1 MAKIKKLSW
10 QSGSEEQK
18 EPLLEIRN
26 LKTYFF
32 AEEGIVKAV
41 DGVDLT
47 VNRGEVLG
55 LVGESGCGK
64 SVTSLSI
71 IRLVEQPGEVVEGSI
86 TFDGIPLLDI
96 PESEI
101 VQIRGNRISMIFQ
114 QPQASL
120 DPIYKVGDQLSEA
133 LRTNNDLGKQ
143 GAWQRSIELL
153 SMVGIPDPARRAHAY
168 PHELSGGMAQRVM
181 IAMAMA
187 RVPDLIIADEP
198 TTALDVTIQA
208 QILDLLRHLRSETKT
223 AVILVTHDL
232 GVVAEIAERVAVM
245 YAGHIVE
252 ETDVKTLFAQPKHPY
267 TQGLIQSVPVLGEVK
282 DKLNVIPGMVPNP
295 INLPVGC
302 KFAPRCQERIEH
314 DLAVCTELD
323 PELKIVGPGHKVR
336 CWLYHHSSQ
345 HTAPLGDHDVRRP
358 NQQKV
363 TVITETAVPK
373 NGDQPDSQAIL
384 LKVENLVKYFPV
396 RGGLMRRVQG
406 QVRAVDD
413 VSFSIKAGE
422 TLGLVGESG
431 CGKTT
436 VGRTILRLVEPT
448 SGATYFE
455 GQNIFAF
462 DQNQLK
468 RLRREM
474 QIIFQDPYSSLNSRM
489 PVGENIAE
497 GLLIHGLRDARQRE
511 EIVINLLRRVGLED
525 YHARRFPHE
534 FSGGQRQRIGI
545 ARALALQPKFI
556 VCDEPVSALD
566 VSIQSHVLNLL
577 HELQEEFDLT
587 YLFIAHDLSVVEHI
601 SDRVAVMYLGKI
613 VEMASREQI
622 YLNPQHP
629 YTQALLSAIPIPDP
643 TLHRQRIILEGG
655 VPSPLNPPSGCRFH
669 TRCPVA
675 MEHCRHEEPPF
686 KEYAKGHWAACWL
699 LE

>member
-1 MAKIKKLSW
+1 
-10 QSGSEEQK
+10 
-18 EPLLEIRN
+18 
-26 LKTYFF
+26 
-32 AEEGIVKAV
+32 
-41 DGVDLT
+41 
-47 VNRGEVLG
+47 
-55 LVGESGCGK
+55 
-64 SVTSLSI
+64 
-71 IRLVEQPGEVVEGSI
+71 
-86 TFDGIPLLDI
+86 
-96 PESEI
+96 
-101 VQIRGNRISMIFQ
+101 
-114 QPQASL
+114 
-120 DPIYKVGDQLSEA
+120 
-133 LRTNNDLGKQ
+133 
-143 GAWQRSIELL
+143 
-153 SMVGIPDPARRAHAY
+153 
-168 PHELSGGMAQRVM
+168 
-181 IAMAMA
+181 
-187 RVPDLIIADEP
+187 
-198 TTALDVTIQA
+198 
-208 QILDLLRHLRSETKT
+208 
-223 AVILVTHDL
+223 
-232 GVVAEIAERVAVM
+232 
-245 YAGHIVE
+245 
-252 ETDVKTLFAQPKHPY
+252 
-267 TQGLIQSVPVLGEVK
+267 
-282 DKLNVIPGMVPNP
+282 
-295 INLPVGC
+295 
-302 KFAPRCQERIEH
+302 
-314 DLAVCTELD
+314 
-323 PELKIVGPGHKVR
+323 
-336 CWLYHHSSQ
+336 
-345 HTAPLGDHDVRRP
+345 
-358 NQQKV
+358 
-363 TVITETAVPK
+363 VPK

-455 GQNIFAF
+455 GQNIFDF